1 MSKALDNLQEAMS
14 RAMAGRPKV
23 GGFPYLAETLRRA
36 GVTRNL
42 WYLPACESLY
52 LTNDGP
58 VVTQGTP
65 LLSGT
70 ADVPAFNREALIAA
84 LRVDQ
89 AGQSTF
95 PEFLVSTWRAGVV
108 RYDVDFAARTVSYFG
123 CNEEVYVESYP
134 PVEIG

>member
-1 MSKALDNLQEAMS
+1 MSKAIDNLQEAMG

-52 LTNDGP
+52 LTKDGP
-58 VVTQGTP
+58 VVTQGAP
-65 LLSGT
+65 LVSGT
-70 ADVPAFNREALIAA
+70 VDVPAFDREALIAA

-89 AGQSTF
+89 AGA
-95 PEFLVSTWRAGVV
+95 EHVS
-108 RYDVDFAARTVSYFG
+108 
-123 CNEEVYVESYP
+123 
-134 PVEIG
+134 